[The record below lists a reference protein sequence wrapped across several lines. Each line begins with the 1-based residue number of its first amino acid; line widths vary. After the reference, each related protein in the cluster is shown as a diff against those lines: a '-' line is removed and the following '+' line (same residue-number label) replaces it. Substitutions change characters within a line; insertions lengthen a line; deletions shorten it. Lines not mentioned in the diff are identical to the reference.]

1 MELGGGGVVNCH
13 IEKVAAEVP
22 QTVKSSSRI
31 SSQHVQ
37 GVEYHHPM
45 QTTSYA
51 LPGTS
56 RVNKRTG
63 RSSIDERSI
72 A

>member
-1 MELGGGGVVNCH
+1 MVGGGVVNCH

-45 QTTSYA
+45 QTTYLLRLA
-51 LPGTS
+51 GY
-56 RVNKRTG
+56 
-63 RSSIDERSI
+63 E
-72 A
+72 